1 MLKYISGWNLVFDNN
16 DENNFNES
24 EDLNSGNHSQI
35 SNHPRPKIWAIGGG
49 KGGVGKSLVTANIAI
64 CLALMGHKVAAIDL
78 DLGGANLHTCLGV
91 PIPDH
96 TLSDYLTKKVRSL
109 SDLLTPTAIPNLF
122 MISGAQDE
130 IGIANLKQ
138 MHKAKILS
146 QFTELPVDYVLL
158 DLGAGTTFTT
168 IDFFIAADQG
178 IITTLPEPTS
188 IENSYRFIKTVY
200 QRKLKMSEELL
211 EIGPLIDEA
220 LNSKISQNSTPADFV
235 NKVIEINPELGHKL
249 KVEIERLQP
258 RLIIN
263 QVRTQADIDIGF
275 SMKLISKKYFGINL
289 DYVGYLDYD
298 ATVWQ
303 SVKKRKPLLMEF
315 PNSTLVNNFDRI
327 IHRLL
332 SIS

>member
-1 MLKYISGWNLVFDNN
+1 MSILN
-16 DENNFNES
+16 DKSSLSSQFH
-24 EDLNSGNHSQI
+24 NHLTAQGQQ
-35 SNHPRPKIWAIGGG
+35 KVWAIGGG
-49 KGGVGKSLVTANIAI
+49 KGGVGKSLVTANLAI
-64 CLALMGHKVAAIDL
+64 CLALMGYKVAAIDL

-91 PIPDH
+91 PIPEK
-96 TLSDYLTKKVRSL
+96 TLSDYLSKKVRTL
-109 SDLLTPTAIPNLF
+109 SELLTPTAINNLYI
-122 MISGAQDE
+122 ISGAQDD

-138 MHKAKILS
+138 MQKAKLLS
-146 QFTELPVDYVLL
+146 QLSELPVDYVLL
-158 DLGAGTTFTT
+158 DLGAGTTFNT
-168 IDFFIAADQG
+168 IDFFISADQG

-188 IENSYRFIKTVY
+188 IENSYRFIKAVY
-200 QRKLKMSEELL
+200 HRKLKMAEELL
-211 EIGPLIDEA
+211 EIGPLIDQA
-220 LNSKISQNSTPADFV
+220 MNAKISQNSTPADLI
-235 NKVIEINPELGHKL
+235 NRVIEINPILGQKL
-249 KVEIERLQP
+249 RAEINKLNP

-315 PNSTLVNNFDRI
+315 PNSVLVNNFDRI

-332 SIS
+332 NIN